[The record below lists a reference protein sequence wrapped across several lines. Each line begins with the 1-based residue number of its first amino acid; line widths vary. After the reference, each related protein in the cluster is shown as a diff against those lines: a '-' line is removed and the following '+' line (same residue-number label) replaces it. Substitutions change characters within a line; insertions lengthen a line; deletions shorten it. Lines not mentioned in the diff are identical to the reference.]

1 MPRDHDSPSRHAD
14 RDNGRDDAPSSRHHQ
29 RRDDDPWRGRPSDLH
44 GHRHDDHRHDRRER
58 DDAAKRDRWLDDADL
73 DAIGVGAP
81 PAGSVG
87 QWLGAR
93 ASPMEVTSPHQW
105 TATMT
110 VTTRFLLPPS
120 AAFRRAPQS
129 PRRRLSSVRL
139 ARARCCALM
148 WRRYRTED
156 GLVTRGRSYRVRR
169 LAVSRVV
176 LPRLL
181 LSTQHAHHDSFHI
194 VTCDNIFQIVTCD
207 AMMP

>member
-14 RDNGRDDAPSSRHHQ
+14 RDNSRDDAPSSRHHQ
-29 RRDDDPWRGRPSDLH
+29 RRDDDPWRGRSSDLH

-110 VTTRFLLPPS
+110 VTTRFLPPPS
-120 AAFRRAPQS
+120 AASRRPP
-129 PRRRLSSVRL
+129 PRAAVATASFILRPSR
-139 ARARCCALM
+139 ARALLCSNVASISN
-148 WRRYRTED
+148 
-156 GLVTRGRSYRVRR
+156 RGR
-169 LAVSRVV
+169 ACDEGPFISRPT
-176 LPRLL
+176 PRGVACRAAAASPLDTTRP
-181 LSTQHAHHDSFHI
+181 S
-194 VTCDNIFQIVTCD
+194 
-207 AMMP
+207 